1 MGDKFLKWYTGL
13 VTCCMEYV
21 VTSILVAGMLA
32 ASLLLHFSTYSIF
45 GLYISTL
52 ETQIIAAAIRLA
64 PQS

>member
-1 MGDKFLKWYTGL
+1 
-13 VTCCMEYV
+13 MEYV